1 MISNKS
7 HDIANGLG
15 FTFSGSKNNYS
26 TPPENFIIEVIKE
39 TGMSL
44 IKRETRFHS
53 LLRTWIQTNAR
64 YLRTDSLKTLSIDLS
79 DDQLRILGSFCAI
92 ARDNDAH
99 ARWFKLISFIQG
111 RLNSK
116 KIDIVPKEYPK
127 EALDIF
133 LKEFNIRYRNIPF
146 QDERKFLGNQWLVKN
161 NIWIRNRL
169 LMTVSPRADLCSYF
183 KLYKDRREKNICKFI
198 SIGRSSFF
206 ALKSD
211 IELIQSL

>member
-1 MISNKS
+1 MNTVPLFLDEIFDLAK
-7 HDIANGLG
+7 
-15 FTFSGSKNNYS
+15 
-26 TPPENFIIEVIKE
+26 
-39 TGMSL
+39 
-44 IKRETRFHS
+44 
-53 LLRTWIQTNAR
+53 
-64 YLRTDSLKTLSIDLS
+64 KTLLINGCDQENASILADTIMRAER
-79 DDQLRILGSFCAI
+79 DGSVSHGLFRLPAYI
-92 ARDNDAH
+92 A
-99 ARWFKLISFIQG
+99 G
-111 RLNSK
+111 LNSK

-198 SIGRSSFF
+198 SIGRSSIF